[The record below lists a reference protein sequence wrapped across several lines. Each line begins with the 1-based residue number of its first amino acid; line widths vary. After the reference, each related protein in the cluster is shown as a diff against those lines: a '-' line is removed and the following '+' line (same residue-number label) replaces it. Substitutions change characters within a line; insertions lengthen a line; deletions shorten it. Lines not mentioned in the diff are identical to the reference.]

1 MRSTPS
7 INKLQTHRQY
17 HRTVLVRFVVVVKLK
32 SNSKFQVLMATYPLD
47 LIRILN
53 LRNLS
58 LSQNCKYNL
67 DLISL

>member
-1 MRSTPS
+1 
-7 INKLQTHRQY
+7 
-17 HRTVLVRFVVVVKLK
+17 
-32 SNSKFQVLMATYPLD
+32 MATYPLD